1 MIERMHKARSS
12 RALLI
17 SLVIH
22 LCLLIAWTIVIYRQQ
37 DENSPDAVAVEFV
50 NEQDLPKPRRKLL
63 KPQPRL
69 FASQQVRS
77 PVPDHPQTVKL
88 QASQH
93 PINETLKL
101 SERLLRHSAAD
112 NQRNPQD
119 KLPDVMTA
127 TQQLDSRE
135 VRIPTVST
143 ITLPEDGKG
152 VKSFRQRVHG
162 NGSGGL
168 NMFESTGT
176 ADVGA
181 IGNRSGAGGATP
193 DENPFA
199 DALRRIADHIILT
212 RQNDKV
218 NVVFV
223 LDTSASMRDNIQQVA
238 DHLYTM
244 TDAYTDINLEYYLGM
259 LEFSVK
265 HGGQSVKTKPLM
277 PDAAML
283 RHRMKNV
290 QLSGDEH
297 ALDALMA
304 TLSYIQFH
312 SDADKH
318 LVLVTD
324 EPATTSMR
332 KAGAIKEMR
341 EKVLDNYTSQD
352 IHINVLGHADAFQQR
367 LAKATDGL
375 WQEIPGGAAKP
386 GNLLA
391 AHHSNDRSVRENVKL
406 QKLLRNVRKIVRE
419 IVRGGHDSNPE
430 VHVQSS
436 QQSGGDFPASQDA
449 RHFPA
454 NDIETAPAGISR
466 IRAAPKFNHAN
477 VDIIIM
483 LDYSRSM
490 SGKSEAIMFGISE
503 FFGKLEIAPIDYR
516 IGLIRFAEAKD
527 AIKSIDG
534 TVVTH
539 MPISEGL
546 IKRLSNLPFGGDEHF
561 IDAIVE
567 GLPQFRFRSDARRAL
582 LAFTDEPSTGSYPP
596 EHAIEVCQALGIR
609 AYVIG
614 AIGDGSNF
622 QSTLAQK
629 TNGLAL
635 PMPDSFSKPYPNQ

>member
-1 MIERMHKARSS
+1 MHKARSS

-22 LCLLIAWTIVIYRQQ
+22 LCLLITWTIVFYRQQ
-37 DENSPDAVAVEFV
+37 EEDLEDAVDVELV
-50 NEQDLPKPRRKLL
+50 NEEDLPKPRRKIL
-63 KPQPRL
+63 KPPPRL
-69 FASQQVRS
+69 FASHQVRS
-77 PVPDHPQTVKL
+77 VVPDQPQTIKL
-88 QASQH
+88 QATQH
-93 PINETLKL
+93 PINETLNPSK
-101 SERLLRHSAAD
+101 RLLLQSASANKRHL
-112 NQRNPQD
+112 QD
-119 KLPDVMTA
+119 ILPDVMTA
-127 TQQLDSRE
+127 ARQLSSRE

-143 ITLPEDGKG
+143 PALPGDGDG
-152 VKSFRQRVHG
+152 VKSFRQRVQG

-176 ADVGA
+176 ADVGP
-181 IGNRSGAGGATP
+181 IGNRSGGGGTVP

-199 DALRRIADHIILT
+199 EVLRRIADHIIVT
-212 RQNDKV
+212 RQKNKV

-265 HGGQSVKTKPLM
+265 QGGQSVKTKPLM
-277 PDAAML
+277 PDVALL

-297 ALDALMA
+297 ALDALMV

-324 EPATTSMR
+324 EPATTSWR

-341 EKVLDNYTSQD
+341 NKVLDNYASQD
-352 IHINVLGHADAFQQR
+352 IHINVLGHTDSFQQR
-367 LAKATDGL
+367 LAEATDGL
-375 WQEIPGGAAKP
+375 WQEIPGGVTQRGGLPASY
-386 GNLLA
+386 
-391 AHHSNDRSVRENVKL
+391 HSNE
-406 QKLLRNVRKIVRE
+406 KLLRSVRKIVKD
-419 IVRGGHDSNPE
+419 IARGVLDSSPE
-430 VHVQSS
+430 VHTQPSHQSEDGLPVLPYALNLQENTEETS
-436 QQSGGDFPASQDA
+436 
-449 RHFPA
+449 PA
-454 NDIETAPAGISR
+454 NVPGQ
-466 IRAAPKFNHAN
+466 RATPKTNRAK
-477 VDIIIM
+477 VDIVIM

-490 SGKSEAIMFGISE
+490 GGKSEAVMLSISE
-503 FFGKLEIAPIDYR
+503 FLGKLELWPIDYR

-527 AIKSIDG
+527 TIKSIDG
-534 TVVTH
+534 TVVTQ

-546 IKRLSNLPFGGDEHF
+546 IKRLTRFPFGGDEHF

-567 GLPQFRFRSDARRAL
+567 GLPQLRFRSDASRVL
-582 LAFTDEPSTGSYPP
+582 LAFTDEPSTGSHPP
-596 EHAIEVCQALGIR
+596 EHAIEICQSFGIR

-614 AIGDGSNF
+614 VTGNGSNF
-622 QSTLAQK
+622 QSILTQQ
-629 TNGLAL
+629 TNGLAF
-635 PMPDSFSKPYPNQ
+635 PMPNSFSNSYPHQ